1 LFLAGKDEAS
11 IQRVEQ
17 NSMGRIVETANITPT
32 VAFLVSDTAGWVNCR
47 SSGLIAAMF
56 INRTSHD

>member
-17 NSMGRIVETANITPT
+17 NSMGCIAETANITPT
-32 VAFLVSDTAGWVNCR
+32 VAFLVSDTAGWVNWQVIKVN
-47 SSGLIAAMF
+47 SSHVHQPDF
-56 INRTSHD
+56 T